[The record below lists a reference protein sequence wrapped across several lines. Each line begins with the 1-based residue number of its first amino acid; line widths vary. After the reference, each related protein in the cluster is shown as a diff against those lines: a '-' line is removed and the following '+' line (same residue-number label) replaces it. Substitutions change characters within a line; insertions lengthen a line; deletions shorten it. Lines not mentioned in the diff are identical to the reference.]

1 MIEILRYTQA
11 LVSQNVNFIQITHN
25 KKEHYSTLKLV
36 LRIVTLGIA
45 IWALVVAYQA
55 KTLATWVDDK
65 QDNVIQELM
74 FPKR

>member
-1 MIEILRYTQA
+1 MRG
-11 LVSQNVNFIQITHN
+11 
-25 KKEHYSTLKLV
+25 KKEHYSTLKLI
-36 LRIVTLGIA
+36 LRIVTLGID
-45 IWALVVAYQA
+45 IWALLAHQA

>member
-1 MIEILRYTQA
+1 M
-11 LVSQNVNFIQITHN
+11 HN

-65 QDNVIQELM
+65 QENVIQELM
-74 FPKR
+74 FKDR